1 MILGNWRLAMHLAPQ
16 RDMAPRSR
24 PPALFPAWRPWSN
37 SGRGQG
43 RARGRRAAGHEDFMT
58 LFRHTFAIRVARD
71 RAVEAISFATL
82 CGAVVCAGVA
92 LGPETAG
99 GVALLAVWMRPRA
112 PAERYRELRFDGDAW
127 EVVGADGGVVP
138 VEPPVVHLA
147 HRALVVLEVAAGGRS
162 DFLVFSPA
170 ATPAEDLRRLR
181 VRLRA
186 GRPSR

>member
-1 MILGNWRLAMHLAPQ
+1 MTFSPQ
-16 RDMAPRSR
+16 
-24 PPALFPAWRPWSN
+24 
-37 SGRGQG
+37 
-43 RARGRRAAGHEDFMT
+43 T
-58 LFRHTFAIRVARD
+58 LTIRVSRD
-71 RAVEAISFATL
+71 RAVEAIALAAL

-99 GVALLAVWMRPRA
+99 GVALLAARMRRQSPSD
-112 PAERYRELRFDGDAW
+112 RYRELRFDGDAW
-127 EVVGADGGVVP
+127 KVVGADGGVLA

-170 ATPAEDLRRLR
+170 ATPVEDLRRLR

-186 GRPSR
+186 GRMPR

>member
-1 MILGNWRLAMHLAPQ
+1 
-16 RDMAPRSR
+16 
-24 PPALFPAWRPWSN
+24 
-37 SGRGQG
+37 
-43 RARGRRAAGHEDFMT
+43 MT
-58 LFRHTFAIRVARD
+58 LFWHTFAIRIARD
-71 RAVEAISFATL
+71 RAVEAISFAAL

-92 LGPETAG
+92 IGPEMAG
-99 GVALLAVWMRPRA
+99 AVALLAVRMRS

-127 EVVGADGGVVP
+127 RVVDTDGGVFA

-170 ATPAEDLRRLR
+170 ATPAEELRRLR
-181 VRLRA
+181 VRLRT

>member
-1 MILGNWRLAMHLAPQ
+1 MRAVVVEAAASVPGVAAVVQ
-16 RDMAPRSR
+16 FGSR
-24 PPALFPAWRPWSN
+24 A
-37 SGRGQG
+37 G
-43 RARGRRAAGHEDFMT
+43 AADNEDFMT

-71 RAVEAISFATL
+71 RAVEVISLAAL

-92 LGPETAG
+92 LGPEMAG
-99 GVALLAVWMRPRA
+99 AVALLAVRMRPPA
-112 PAERYRELRFDGDAW
+112 LAERYRELRFDGDTW
-127 EVVGADGGVVP
+127 KVVGTDGGLVA

-162 DFLVFSPA
+162 EFLVFSPA
-170 ATPAEDLRRLR
+170 ATPAEELRRLR

>member
-1 MILGNWRLAMHLAPQ
+1 MPL
-16 RDMAPRSR
+16 RSR
-24 PPALFPAWRPWSN
+24 PRALFPVWQPWSN

-43 RARGRRAAGHEDFMT
+43 RAQGRRTDFMT

-71 RAVEAISFATL
+71 RAVETISLAAL

-92 LGPETAG
+92 LGPEMAVG
-99 GVALLAVWMRPRA
+99 IALLAVRMRPQA

-127 EVVGADGGVVP
+127 KVVGTGGVVFA

>member
-1 MILGNWRLAMHLAPQ
+1 
-16 RDMAPRSR
+16 MAVEAAGSVPGVPAVVQFGSR
-24 PPALFPAWRPWSN
+24 AGASAN
-37 SGRGQG
+37 
-43 RARGRRAAGHEDFMT
+43 ARAAGHENIMT

-71 RAVEAISFATL
+71 RAVEAISLAAL

-99 GVALLAVWMRPRA
+99 GVALLAVRMRPRA

-127 EVVGADGGVVP
+127 EVTGTDGGVVP

-147 HRALVVLEVAAGGRS
+147 HRALVVLEVAAGRRS

-170 ATPAEDLRRLR
+170 ATPADDLRRLR

>member
-1 MILGNWRLAMHLAPQ
+1 
-16 RDMAPRSR
+16 MAVEAAGSVPGEAAVVQFGAGAS
-24 PPALFPAWRPWSN
+24 AN
-37 SGRGQG
+37 
-43 RARGRRAAGHEDFMT
+43 ARVAGHENIMT

-71 RAVEAISFATL
+71 RAVEAISLAAL
-82 CGAVVCAGVA
+82 CGAMVCAGVA
-92 LGPETAG
+92 LGPEMAG
-99 GVALLAVWMRPRA
+99 GVALLAVRMRPRA
-112 PAERYRELRFDGDAW
+112 PAGRYRELRFDDGAW
-127 EVVGADGGVVP
+127 EVTGTDGGVVP

>member
-1 MILGNWRLAMHLAPQ
+1 MKP
-16 RDMAPRSR
+16 
-24 PPALFPAWRPWSN
+24 
-37 SGRGQG
+37 
-43 RARGRRAAGHEDFMT
+43 
-58 LFRHTFAIRVARD
+58 FRHKFAIRVARD
-71 RAVEAISFATL
+71 RAVEAVSLAAL

-92 LGPETAG
+92 LGPEMAG
-99 GVALLAVWMRPRA
+99 GAALLAVRMRPRA

-127 EVVGADGGVVP
+127 KVVGTDGGVVP
-138 VEPPVVHLA
+138 VKPPVVHLA